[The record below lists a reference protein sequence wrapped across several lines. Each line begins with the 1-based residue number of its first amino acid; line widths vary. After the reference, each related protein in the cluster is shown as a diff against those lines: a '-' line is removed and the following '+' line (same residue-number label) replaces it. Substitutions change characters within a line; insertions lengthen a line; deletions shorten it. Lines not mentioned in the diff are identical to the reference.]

1 MIKNQDKKTI
11 LKRKFNKGDVLNLKQ
26 GYYYIWNIWAAEKGH
41 APNPKPIL
49 LKDNAQCKFVKNSPD
64 GPSFKI
70 VELLSGEQLEVLTA
84 LIK

>member
-1 MIKNQDKKTI
+1 MNKIQQKNEMI
-11 LKRKFNKGDVLNLKQ
+11 KRKFNKGDMLSLKQ
-26 GYYYIWNIWAAEKGH
+26 GYYYIWNIWATEKGF
-41 APNPKPIL
+41 APNQKPLL
-49 LKDNAQCKFVKNSPD
+49 LKDNAPCKFVKNSPD